1 MSDDIKALKEALEAM
16 LRSASMHAGDWES
29 REGDVNEWGAQCYE
43 VDGER
48 VQELA
53 TAYGSTTAAY
63 IAACSPARIARLL
76 ERLEAA
82 ERDAE
87 RLDWIE
93 ANVCDVARLADKR
106 LRISWWN
113 GVGQVFVGEGHHKD
127 WRSAIDAAMK
137 KEPQQ

>member
-1 MSDDIKALKEALEAM
+1 MDDTRELRKWLNEGPNRPIDRPAL
-16 LRSASMHAGDWES
+16 
-29 REGDVNEWGAQCYE
+29 
-43 VDGER
+43 
-48 VQELA
+48 
-53 TAYGSTTAAY
+53 
-63 IAACSPARIARLL
+63 ARLL

>member
-1 MSDDIKALKEALEAM
+1 MDDIKALKEALLQGPDSLENLNAI
-16 LRSASMHAGDWES
+16 LKWTLG
-29 REGDVNEWGAQCYE
+29 
-43 VDGER
+43 
-48 VQELA
+48 
-53 TAYGSTTAAY
+53 
-63 IAACSPARIARLL
+63 LL
-76 ERLEAA
+76 GRLEAA
-82 ERDAE
+82 ERDAA

-113 GVGQVFVGEGHHKD
+113 GVGQEFVGEGHHKD

>member
-1 MSDDIKALKEALEAM
+1 MEDIKALKEALEAM

-29 REGDVNEWGAQCYE
+29 REGDVNEWGVQCYE

-63 IAACSPARIARLL
+63 IATCSPARIARLL

-82 ERDAE
+82 ERDAALW
-87 RLDWIE
+87 RKWLPYLSMPRRKPFDL
-93 ANVCDVARLADKR
+93 ARDCA
-106 LRISWWN
+106 
-113 GVGQVFVGEGHHKD
+113 
-127 WRSAIDAAMK
+127 AAMK